1 MRYAAL
7 FGDFKPKIVH
17 ENYAS
22 DLYQIY
28 VDSMLEVCDND
39 YAEHPVITTTIYDR
53 LFSIAKGQPADL
65 AKVKQSMTSFEKKF
79 ATDDATRYWA
89 CQFVIM
95 LENKSGLLSPKLIH

>member
-53 LFSIAKGQPADL
+53 LFSIAKG
-65 AKVKQSMTSFEKKF
+65 
-79 ATDDATRYWA
+79 
-89 CQFVIM
+89 
-95 LENKSGLLSPKLIH
+95 